1 MPRNM
6 ASESQASCIRG
17 DAIGVDASIIRG
29 IVSASLL
36 DEMLTAWAYT
46 RDGVIAEVKNLPE
59 STLDV
64 TPEKLQRTAG
74 DLVLHIIESGL
85 LMSGELSRPDGDFLR
100 KPYPELMKEHMR
112 GTPKGRTKAELV
124 AGLKRTHADGEKR
137 IRTLGEIGMLQ
148 HIRQFNGKPATRL
161 SWMHHGV
168 AHEEYHRGQIALY
181 ARLVGRVPALTKLIA
196 GV

>member
-1 MPRNM
+1 
-6 ASESQASCIRG
+6 
-17 DAIGVDASIIRG
+17 
-29 IVSASLL
+29 
-36 DEMLTAWAYT
+36 MLTAWSYT
-46 RDGVIAEVKNLPE
+46 RDGVIAEIKNLPE
-59 STLDV
+59 SALDV
-64 TPEKLQRTAG
+64 TPDKLLRTAR

-100 KPYPELMKEHMR
+100 QPYPELIKEHMR
-112 GTPKGRTKAELV
+112 GAPKGHTKAELL